1 MSIRKRKWTSGGKE
15 KEKWVLDYVD
25 QRGKRRQKTYPTQK
39 KAKEEETRILTEI
52 SSGRHVADRDSIT
65 IEQASKVWISSWDG
79 ENLEESSTTRYMAVL
94 KNNILPFV
102 GYNSLNKFTIHDV
115 IAFQE
120 ELKVTPCPPDYPDPR
135 MRGKKRSRDAVRRA
149 AMVLGAIFAAAE
161 LRGLATHNP
170 VYAIPRR
177 KRPYRR
183 TDRERLANR
192 PQMGV
197 DIPTLDEI
205 NLILDHACGH
215 YSWLIHVAVFCG
227 LRASELRGLRWSDI
241 DFQYGVLHVR
251 QRADFRNT
259 LGAPKSKAGMRTV
272 AIPPSL
278 LDDLKEWK
286 TACPAGQLNLVFP
299 NTNGAVASHKA
310 VIEASLHPTMAR
322 AGLMVNKGKVD
333 KHGEAILSPKYSGL
347 HALRHF
353 YASWCINRTEDGGL
367 GLMAKQVQERMGH
380 ANIQITMDTCGHLFP
395 MKDEGEALRKA
406 EHALRRNRN
415 ATKPAN

>member
-15 KEKWVLDYVD
+15 KEAWVLDYVD
-25 QRGKRRQKTYPTQK
+25 QRGKRRQKTYATQK
-39 KAKEEETRILTEI
+39 KAKEEETRILSEI
-52 SSGRHVADRDSIT
+52 SLGRHVADRDSIT
-65 IEQASKVWISSWDG
+65 IEQASKIWISSWEG
-79 ENLEESSTTRYMAVL
+79 ESLEESSTTRYMAVL
-94 KNNILPFV
+94 NNNVLPFV
-102 GYNSLNKFTIHDV
+102 GNRSLNRFSIQDV
-115 IAFQE
+115 IAFQD
-120 ELKVTPCPPDYPDPR
+120 ELKTTPCPPDHPDPR
-135 MRGKKRSRDAVRRA
+135 MRGRKRSRDAVRRA

-161 LRGLATHNP
+161 LRGLATRNP

-183 TDRERLANR
+183 TDRERLANT

-215 YSWLIHVAVFCG
+215 YSRLIHVAIFCG

-241 DFQYGVLHVR
+241 DFQRGILQVR

-259 LGAPKSKAGMRTV
+259 LGSPKSKAGMRTV
-272 AIPPSL
+272 PIPPRL
-278 LDDLKEWK
+278 LDDLTGWK
-286 TACPAGQLNLVFP
+286 TVCPRGSLDLVFP
-299 NTNGAVASHKA
+299 NTSGAVASHKV
-310 VIEASLHPTMAR
+310 VIKVSLHPTMDR
-322 AGLMVNKGKVD
+322 AGLMVDKGKVD
-333 KHGEAILSPKYSGL
+333 QHDKPILSPKYSGL

-380 ANIQITMDTCGHLFP
+380 ANIQITMDTYGHLFP
-395 MKDEGEALRKA
+395 IRDEAEALRKA
-406 EHALRRNRN
+406 EDALRRGRN
-415 ATKPAN
+415 ATRSRE